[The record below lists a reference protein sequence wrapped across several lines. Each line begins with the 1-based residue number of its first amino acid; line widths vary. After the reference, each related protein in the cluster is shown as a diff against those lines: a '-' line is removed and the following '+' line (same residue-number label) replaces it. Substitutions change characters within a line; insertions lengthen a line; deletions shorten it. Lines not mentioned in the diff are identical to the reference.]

1 MASQPK
7 TDLTVPT
14 LILTQLGG
22 QRFKTM
28 TGAASFAGDETML
41 SFRLKPGITKH
52 RAWGMRIYLDPTD
65 TYRLEL
71 LKMRDFAVEI
81 VDQREGVY
89 EDDLQSVFTEMTGL
103 DTHL

>member
-14 LILTQLGG
+14 IILQQLGG
-22 QRFKTM
+22 ERFKAM
-28 TGAASFAGDETML
+28 TGAASFAGDEQML
-41 SFRLKPGITKH
+41 SFRLKASITKH
-52 RAWGMRIYLDPTD
+52 RASGMRIYLEAAD

-71 LKMRDFAVEI
+71 LKIRNFEVTV
-81 VDQREGVY
+81 VDTRSGVY
-89 EDDLQSVFTEMTGL
+89 ADDLQRVFTAMTGL